1 MPDVFVAFYQDHY
14 RLLLTV
20 AQQRLG
26 GLVDAEDITAE
37 VFRIVWLH
45 YQDTGEVSLPW
56 AYQTLRNVIGNEYRR
71 RSRAPSLTEDL
82 VAIGATLGGP
92 AVSDDRVMVR
102 RGLAAL
108 SEDDRELLF
117 MAYWED
123 LSHQEMSRILDCSP
137 SALKVRL
144 HRARRR
150 LAKHVGE
157 PIEESGRRLGGNG

>member
-1 MPDVFVAFYQDHY
+1 MPDLFVAFYQDHY

-26 GLVDAEDITAE
+26 GLVDAEDVTAE
-37 VFRIVWLH
+37 VFRIAWLH

-71 RSRAPSLTEDL
+71 RSRAPSLIDDL
-82 VAIGATLGGP
+82 ATVGGSLTQ
-92 AVSDDRVMVR
+92 ASLTDDRVLTRQAMMR
-102 RGLAAL
+102 L
-108 SEDDRELLF
+108 SVEDRELLF

-123 LSHQEMSRILDCSP
+123 FSHLEISIILDCP
-137 SALKVRL
+137 TTRVRVKL

-150 LAKHVGE
+150 LAKDLQQTLE
-157 PIEESGRRLGGNG
+157 QTGRRPGGG